1 MVWLEGSALL
11 REDGTST
18 VQVSRRALLDNVRV
32 CRLRGRHRGRL
43 SLLKFEIQLVYVCTY
58 VRTAAASPAAF
69 YYSMKHNLAYDDQW
83 FRRS

>member
-1 MVWLEGSALL
+1 MVWLEGLALL

-43 SLLKFEIQLVYVCTY
+43 SLFTV
-58 VRTAAASPAAF
+58 
-69 YYSMKHNLAYDDQW
+69 
-83 FRRS
+83 